1 MNKLAFVI
9 NGSGGAGKDTLCDM
23 AAKHFKIVNVSS
35 IDPIKKIAREN
46 GWNGEKDLKSRKFL
60 ADLKQLFTEY
70 NDLPTRYVLE
80 KYREFNES
88 DAELFFVHIRE
99 GAEIDRFK
107 SAARCFDEAQ
117 CVTLLVKSKRCEGV
131 YGNASDDMVE
141 SYDYDYVFQ
150 NDGTLEE
157 AEEEFITFLG
167 GILETL

>member
-80 KYREFNES
+80 KYREFLES

-99 GAEIDRFK
+99 GEQIAHFIEEAEKAGNRPF
-107 SAARCFDEAQ
+107 S
-117 CVTLLVKSKRCEGV
+117 LLVRSKRCETS
-131 YGNASDDMVE
+131 YGNASDDDVAN
-141 SYDYDYVFQ
+141 YDYDYYYD
-150 NDGTLEE
+150 NDLPLDE
-157 AEEEFITFLG
+157 AENDFCAFLKS
-167 GILETL
+167 IIIAH

>member
-99 GAEIDRFK
+99 GEQIAHFIEEAEKAGSRPF
-107 SAARCFDEAQ
+107 S
-117 CVTLLVKSKRCEGV
+117 LLVRSKRCETS
-131 YGNASDDMVE
+131 YGNASDDDVANF
-141 SYDYDYVFQ
+141 DYDYYYD
-150 NDGTLEE
+150 NDLPLDE
-157 AEEEFITFLG
+157 AENDFCAFLKS
-167 GILETL
+167 IIIAH